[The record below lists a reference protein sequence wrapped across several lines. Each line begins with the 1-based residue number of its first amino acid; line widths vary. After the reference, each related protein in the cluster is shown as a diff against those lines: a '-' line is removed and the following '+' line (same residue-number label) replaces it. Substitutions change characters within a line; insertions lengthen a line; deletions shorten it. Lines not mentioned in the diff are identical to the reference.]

1 MKAKPKTSC
10 DYVYIGNIPDIFG
23 YGMQV
28 VALTEE
34 DAMNALR
41 NAYAE
46 AKLIRSGSLT
56 DFETSFEYFG
66 GSVTR
71 VIIGKGY
78 PYGFSS

>member
-1 MKAKPKTSC
+1 MKTNPNPES
-10 DYVYIGNIPDIFG
+10 VYIYFGNIPDIFG

-41 NAYAE
+41 KAYTERKAVHPDP
-46 AKLIRSGSLT
+46 ST

-78 PYGFSS
+78 TYGFCS